1 MQYRWIAFFL
11 FIYSSCF
18 ASLNIDSLV
27 EKVYTSYLHLPYT
40 EYSVDIH
47 RYDSSGKKLYST
59 IRMTAKS
66 RKPDYH
72 FVFNGSVEKIMY
84 KGNYYELH
92 HKDSLIYVLLNAPID
107 SSLLN
112 SQDILAKF
120 KSYKFIYELESETKT
135 HWKIRMKNP
144 EEIQGFYMSMMI
156 DKKTMKITQN
166 QMNKVELEG
175 NRSKI
180 FLYQMVYTSY
190 IQNEVGNINFS
201 ELAKLVADPS
211 LKLHSKFRHYKIEYK
226 ND

>member
-1 MQYRWIAFFL
+1 
-11 FIYSSCF
+11 
-18 ASLNIDSLV
+18 
-27 EKVYTSYLHLPYT
+27 
-40 EYSVDIH
+40 
-47 RYDSSGKKLYST
+47 
-59 IRMTAKS
+59 
-66 RKPDYH
+66 
-72 FVFNGSVEKIMY
+72 
-84 KGNYYELH
+84 
-92 HKDSLIYVLLNAPID
+92 
-107 SSLLN
+107 
-112 SQDILAKF
+112 
-120 KSYKFIYELESETKT
+120 
-135 HWKIRMKNP
+135 MKNP

-180 FLYQMVYTSY
+180 FLYQMDYTSY